1 MTKNFLYNKGENMAE
16 KKKKTFKQHLI
27 TLAVWAGAT
36 ALLAMLASATIGS
49 QYLFLVLVLGGLLYL
64 VYILTGA
71 IKAEGGSSAET
82 KVEGGGDKFY
92 DQDWLDEKTLV
103 SDKKYGYATYDQ
115 LKSLNIEGIPIR
127 AELKKGKLHVNL
139 YQKDYH
145 TLVIGTTGSGKTTR
159 YVNPTIQ
166 ILGET
171 ATRPSM
177 VISDP
182 KGELYQLHSEKLRQR
197 GYNVLSFDL
206 REPFNSTK
214 WNPLDRAYMLH
225 KSAREI
231 RKEVRVHRG
240 DTPTQYKDIRVPSG
254 VQFAPGADWYEFN
267 KTAFPT
273 REILER
279 YLKGE
284 SQKRDSKAKNV
295 IQEVVEAMCIVS
307 SQSDPKWEEGARNLI
322 NGVLLAMLEDSDY
335 PELGMTREKF
345 NFYNLSKICNLKDEG
360 KNVIQS
366 LSDYFKGRDPL
377 SEAKQKANEVIAN
390 TDKTATNYM
399 GIVSGYMG
407 MFADLALCYGTSRN
421 EMELTHFADVPTV
434 LFIKIPDEN
443 ITRHPIATLFIS
455 QLYSILCDV
464 AEKTNNKLKRRVYFV
479 LDEFAN
485 LPKIKNFDKIIT
497 VARGRNILFNL
508 IVQSYSQLNIVYGD
522 QVAPV
527 IKDNC
532 NVHIYIASNDR
543 QTKEDFS
550 KRCGNKSITIYTKSA
565 SKSKGADKKDDKSFS
580 ESKQLDQR
588 PLIYPEELDSLGN
601 NLIVSILNEQPI
613 KTTFTPSYLAK
624 DVYQN
629 PPPRDEVHL
638 NNFFDEKAEYYDIK
652 LRNKKVLYDGDD
664 FY

>member
-1 MTKNFLYNKGENMAE
+1 MADGKKPLGIKKNIIIFGIWVVATFIVALGITSFAGNGEISLTSP
-16 KKKKTFKQHLI
+16 TFI
-27 TLAVWAGAT
+27 
-36 ALLAMLASATIGS
+36 ALLFLGMLG
-49 QYLFLVLVLGGLLYL
+49 YL
-64 VYILTGA
+64 VFVLSMA
-71 IKAEGGSSAET
+71 IKAKPNSDATVDISGADE
-82 KVEGGGDKFY
+82 KFY
-92 DQDWLDEKTLV
+92 DQDWLPEKELTTK
-103 SDKKYGYATYDQ
+103 SKYGYAMYDQ
-115 LKSLNIEGIPIR
+115 LHNLNIEGIPIR
-127 AELKKGKLHVNL
+127 AELKKGKMHVNL

-145 TLVIGTTGSGKTTR
+145 SLVIGTTGSGKTTR

-171 ATRPSM
+171 ATKPSM

-182 KGELYQLHSEKLRQR
+182 KGELYTLHSEKLRRR
-197 GYNVLSFDL
+197 GYQILSFDL

-231 RKEVRVHRG
+231 RREVRVHRG
-240 DTPTQYKDIRVPSG
+240 DNPNQYKDMRIPTG
-254 VQFAPGADWYEFN
+254 VSFTPGADWYEFN
-267 KTAFPT
+267 HTAFPD
-273 REILER
+273 RETLEKF
-279 YLKGE
+279 LKGE
-284 SQKRDSKAKNV
+284 SQKRDSKAKNI
-295 IQEVVEAMCIVS
+295 IQEVVETMCPVNGKN
-307 SQSDPKWEEGARNLI
+307 DPKWEEGARNLV

-335 PELGMTREKF
+335 PELGMTREKY

-421 EMELTHFADVPTV
+421 EMDLSHFAEVPTV

-443 ITRHPIATLFIS
+443 ATRYPIATLFIS
-455 QLYSILCDV
+455 QLYSILCDA
-464 AEKTNNKLKRRVYFV
+464 AEKTGNKLKRRVYFI

-485 LPKIKNFDKIIT
+485 LPAIKNFDKIIT

-508 IVQSYSQLNIVYGD
+508 VVQSYSQLNIVYGD
-522 QVAPV
+522 SVAPV
-527 IKDNC
+527 VKDNC
-532 NVHIYIASNDR
+532 NIHIYIASNDR

-550 KRCGNKSITIYTKSA
+550 KRCGNKSITIT
-565 SKSKGADKKDDKSFS
+565 SKSVGSQKGGDKKDEKSVN

-588 PLIYPEELDSLGN
+588 PLIYPEELDALGD
-601 NLIVSILNEQPI
+601 NLIVSILNEPPI
-613 KTTFTPSYLAK
+613 KTVFTPSYMAK
-624 DVYQN
+624 DIYSTPAPQE
-629 PPPRDEVHL
+629 EVHL
-638 NNFFDEKAEYYDIK
+638 NNYFDEKAEYYDIRI
-652 LRNKKVLYDGDD
+652 RNRKVLYNDD
-664 FY
+664 DEY

>member
-1 MTKNFLYNKGENMAE
+1 MADDKKSKNNFKKNVIIFALWIVGTFVLAIGISSFASNGNVSLTSPTFIALIFL
-16 KKKKTFKQHLI
+16 
-27 TLAVWAGAT
+27 
-36 ALLAMLASATIGS
+36 
-49 QYLFLVLVLGGLLYL
+49 GLLGYL
-64 VYILTGA
+64 VYVLSVA
-71 IKAEGGSSAET
+71 IKAKPNSDATVNISGAE
-82 KVEGGGDKFY
+82 EKFY
-92 DQDWLDEKTLV
+92 DQDWLPEKELT
-103 SDKKYGYATYDQ
+103 SKSKYGYALYDQ
-115 LKSLNIEGIPIR
+115 LHNLNIEGIPIR
-127 AELKKGKLHVNL
+127 AELKKGKMHVNL

-145 TLVIGTTGSGKTTR
+145 SLVIGTTGSGKTTR

-171 ATRPSM
+171 ATKPSM

-182 KGELYQLHSEKLRQR
+182 KGELYTLHSEKLRRR
-197 GYNVLSFDL
+197 GYQILSFDL

-240 DTPTQYKDIRVPSG
+240 DTPTQYKDMRIPTG
-254 VQFAPGADWYEFN
+254 VSFTPGADWYEFN
-267 KTAFPT
+267 RTAFPT
-273 REILER
+273 RETLEK

-284 SQKRDSKAKNV
+284 SQKRDSKAKNI
-295 IQEVVEAMCIVS
+295 IQEVVETMCPVNGKN
-307 SQSDPKWEEGARNLI
+307 DPKWEEGARNLV

-407 MFADLALCYGTSRN
+407 MFADLALCYGTSKN
-421 EMELTHFADVPTV
+421 EMDLSHFAEVPTV

-443 ITRHPIATLFIS
+443 ATRYPIATLFIS
-455 QLYSILCDV
+455 QLYSILCDA
-464 AEKTNNKLKRRVYFV
+464 AEKTGNKLKRRVYFI

-485 LPKIKNFDKIIT
+485 LPAIKNFDKIIT

-508 IVQSYSQLNIVYGD
+508 VVQSYSQLNIVYGD
-522 QVAPV
+522 SVAPV
-527 IKDNC
+527 VKDNC
-532 NVHIYIASNDR
+532 NIHIYIASNDR

-550 KRCGNKSITIYTKSA
+550 KRCGNKSITIT
-565 SKSKGADKKDDKSFS
+565 SKSVSSAKGPDKKDDKSTS

-588 PLIYPEELDSLGN
+588 PLIYPEELDALGD
-601 NLIVSILNEQPI
+601 NLIVSILNEPPI
-613 KTTFTPSYLAK
+613 KTVFTPSYLAK
-624 DVYQN
+624 DVYQT
-629 PPPRDEVHL
+629 PAPQDEIHL
-638 NNFFDEKAEYYDIK
+638 NNYFDEKAEYYDIRV
-652 LRNKKVLYDGDD
+652 RNKKVLYSDD
-664 FY
+664 DDEF